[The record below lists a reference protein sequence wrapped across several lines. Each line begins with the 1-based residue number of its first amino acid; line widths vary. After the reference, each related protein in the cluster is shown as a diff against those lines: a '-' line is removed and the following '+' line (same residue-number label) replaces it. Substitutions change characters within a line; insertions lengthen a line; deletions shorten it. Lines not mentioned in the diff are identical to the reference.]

1 MDRTPPLVG
10 DARQRDLLP
19 LPFVEEPPAPARHL
33 SRPVKQRVLRRR
45 AAAVR
50 CNQSIET
57 LNSLY
62 CSSDER
68 VQVRQS
74 SIEASASLLA
84 RFNSFSLDGHASN
97 AEEAVRSLLGDNL
110 AYSGE
115 FGKSPTALASYE
127 QRRVSLPRSLGP
139 LTQAVDVLDPE
150 ASSTLQKFRKEMMHD
165 ENSYARRI
173 ESEGKI
179 LSYTD
184 PKLRNK
190 SEYLGFI
197 RMLYDESL
205 ISFTTTPREFSGIFF
220 VKKKDGDQ
228 RFICDCRAA
237 NQRFLRCPAMP
248 IGGSASWSALRADP
262 DRPFYTAQFDI
273 RSYFFRI
280 GIPLELGEY
289 FSFRQVPSSFVRDL
303 VGSSYND
310 LLGRQSC
317 VPPSQ
322 LDVKNAEL
330 DDVAWFPFMKVLPM
344 GFSWAMWF
352 AQRLHVQLSIES
364 SGVPRD
370 RFFLDGRPAPDLRA
384 GTCLMPYADNANIVG
399 HCPHDV
405 RQVRDRIIAKFR
417 SLHFEVHE
425 ITEPQLVTESL
436 GVLVDG
442 AKHEVRPTRRRV
454 TKCILAMEYIARR
467 PLLSGAQLEHCVGHL
482 TFLMLLDRKFL
493 CLLNAMYSFIRR
505 HYRMPVKIW
514 RSVATEAWRIR
525 CLLPLLY
532 TDVSRPVSEII
543 YAGDSCTGEGDSDQH
558 GGYSLCTTRIPQ
570 QAAFD
575 LSVWQE
581 RMRYKQ
587 NPLVRSV
594 KPRSQA
600 LDLKAF
606 EHGPVG
612 ALESTVHS
620 GDLLSPANEVQPIPS
635 LEKIMDFPEVGLDVI
650 SHEWHSIFAGS
661 WTFREPIHVT
671 EARCVVLAARH
682 AMRSVHNMR
691 KTHII
696 LSDNFAVSLVMSKG
710 RACNHALLVQ
720 CRRLLSLA
728 VAGSSSFVVRWVP
741 SEYNPSDAGSRD
753 PHACPEK
760 IVAELV
766 GGNMLQWRGS
776 GRLRRWRDEN
786 IDKKADDSRAK
797 DPGETS
803 SALAPISIDKGIEM
817 CPSPNEPFSARS
829 VFDSPSSRS
838 YFTVSDGRS
847 SSPSSWGETIEGTGQ
862 GWRKDAQERST
873 NLPGDTR
880 GGRCDEAELPHDPRV
895 LLGLRRKAGPRYY
908 STTLRPCGRGSAGS
922 GGSGVVRSGVF
933 RGPSR
938 KSGYH
943 PLGSARRSLARGESV
958 GTHIPAKVSSSEAGV
973 EETGSWSY
981 QRSSSSLAPRTS
993 RVGFDQAPP
1002 FRDRCLASSDV
1013 HGLPQAQRGP
1023 ITQGRRRHSTV
1034 LCLQVLLGD
1043 APPRGGFGGEQDW
1056 AVLRWDRAGLSRIP
1070 VVGAP
1075 PGLDGPS
1082 VPICL
1087 SSSLQHWVSRTPERV
1102 PDVNAQLPNP
1112 GPISLSHQA
1121 RGCFS
1126 RPCQRPENN
1135 LFGEAP
1141 RSLGDG
1147 CGDEKIRERSEAPE
1161 DRARYPHCDVG
1172 KGPRGARPSAGK
1184 PRDHRPRQVRRA
1196 LFGKYFLELFAGSAS
1211 LSKALKQHGIRSIAY
1226 DVRYGR
1232 SADLLNPHVI
1242 WKVYSMVNSKHC
1254 LGVWF
1259 GCPVSTLSRAPRSDD
1274 SGPTPLRGDTEKL
1287 RWGLPGLKGENRERV
1302 ETANRLI
1309 RMILRLCRHCLRIG
1323 VPFYLENPLNS
1334 RLWDFRSIKALAAS
1348 PFVTASRYDFCQFGT
1363 PWRKATK
1370 LLCFDNP
1377 HIERGAKQC
1386 KFDRAHIC
1394 SATGKKHVV
1403 LSGVSAHYRH
1413 LTSRAASY
1421 PREFCH
1427 VIAKAIREEA
1437 VDRYLFRDSKASTLM
1452 AVGSGGRFTERPAF
1466 TSPGNGS

>member
-1 MDRTPPLVG
+1 MLPSVSGHNMDRSPPLVG

-19 LPFVEEPPAPARHL
+19 LPLVEEPPPPARHL

-68 VQVRQS
+68 MQVRQS

-84 RFNSFSLDGHASN
+84 RFNSFSLDGHASD

-110 AYSGE
+110 AYNGNL
-115 FGKSPTALASYE
+115 GKIPTALASYE
-127 QRRVSLPRSLGP
+127 QRRVSLPRSPGP

-150 ASSTLQKFRKEMMHD
+150 ASSTLRKFRKEMMHD
-165 ENSYARRI
+165 ENSYARRV

-184 PKLRNK
+184 PKLRND

-220 VKKKDGDQ
+220 VKKKDGSQ

-248 IGGSASWSALRADP
+248 IGGSASWSALRSDRG
-262 DRPFYTAQFDI
+262 RPFYTAQFDI

-303 VGSSYND
+303 VGSGYNA
-310 LLGRQSC
+310 LLGHQSC

-322 LDVKNAEL
+322 LDVRNTKL

-370 RFFLDGRPAPDLRA
+370 RFFLDGRPAPDLRS

-399 HCPHDV
+399 HCPQDV

-442 AKHEVRPTRRRV
+442 AKHEVRPTKKRV

-505 HYRMPVKIW
+505 HYRKPVKVW
-514 RSVATEAWRIR
+514 RSVADEAWKIR

-532 TDVSRPVSEII
+532 TDVSRPVSDII
-543 YAGDSCTGEGDSDQH
+543 YAGDSCTGEGDAERH
-558 GGYSLCTTRIPQ
+558 GGYSVCTTRVPQ
-570 QAAFD
+570 QSAFD

-587 NPLVRSV
+587 NPLARSV
-594 KPRSQA
+594 KPRIQA
-600 LDLKAF
+600 LDLTAF
-606 EHGPVG
+606 ERGPVL
-612 ALESTVHS
+612 ALGNSAHS
-620 GDLLSPANEVQPIPS
+620 SELLTPAGEGHSIPS
-635 LEKIMDFPEVGLDVI
+635 LEKIVDFPEVGLDVI
-650 SHEWHSIFAGS
+650 MHDWHSIFAGS

-671 EARCVVLAARH
+671 EGRCVVLAARH
-682 AMRSVHNMR
+682 AMRSVHNMC

-696 LSDNFAVSLVMSKG
+696 LTDNFAVSLVMSKG
-710 RACNHALLVQ
+710 RTCNHALLVQ

-760 IVAELV
+760 IVAEPV
-766 GGNMLQWRGS
+766 TGNMFQWRGS
-776 GRLRRWRDEN
+776 GRLRRWRDES
-786 IDKKADDSRAK
+786 IDERVIDFRAK
-797 DPGETS
+797 DPSEA
-803 SALAPISIDKGIEM
+803 SAAFAPFSCGKGIETY
-817 CPSPNEPFSARS
+817 PSPNES
-829 VFDSPSSRS
+829 
-838 YFTVSDGRS
+838 
-847 SSPSSWGETIEGTGQ
+847 
-862 GWRKDAQERST
+862 
-873 NLPGDTR
+873 PGDTC
-880 GGRCDEAELPHDPRV
+880 GARCDKAELPHDPRV
-895 LLGLRRKAGPRYY
+895 LLGLRRSAGPRHY
-908 STTLRPCGRGSAGS
+908 STKLRPCGRRVAGS
-922 GGSGVVRSGVF
+922 GGSKVVRPGVF
-933 RGPSR
+933 RRPTG
-938 KSGYH
+938 KSGHH
-943 PLGSARRSLARGESV
+943 PLDSARLSLARGGLL
-958 GTHIPAKVSSSEAGV
+958 GTDIPTKVSTSKAGV
-973 EETGSWSY
+973 EKIGSRTC
-981 QRSSSSLAPRTS
+981 QRSSSSPPPRTG
-993 RVGFDQAPP
+993 RV
-1002 FRDRCLASSDV
+1002 
-1013 HGLPQAQRGP
+1013 
-1023 ITQGRRRHSTV
+1023 V
-1034 LCLQVLLGD
+1034 LCLQALLGD
-1043 APPRGGFGGEQDW
+1043 APFGGELAGEQDG
-1056 AVLRWDRAGLSRIP
+1056 AVLRWGLTGFSRVP

-1075 PGLDGPS
+1075 PGLDKPS
-1082 VPICL
+1082 APICL
-1087 SSSLQHWVSRTPERV
+1087 SGSLQHWSSRAPEKLSNV
-1102 PDVNAQLPNP
+1102 DAQLTNS
-1112 GPISLSHQA
+1112 GSLSLSHQA
-1121 RGCFS
+1121 CKTP
-1126 RPCQRPENN
+1126 RP
-1135 LFGEAP
+1135 
-1141 RSLGDG
+1141 LGDG
-1147 CGDEKIRERSEAPE
+1147 CGNDEIREGSEAPK
-1161 DRARYPHCDVG
+1161 DRAQQLCYG
-1172 KGPRGARPSAGK
+1172 LRGARPPAGK

-1196 LFGKYFLELFAGSAS
+1196 LFGKYFIELFAGSAS
-1211 LSKALKQHGIRSIAY
+1211 LSKALKQHGIRSVAY

-1232 SADLLNPHVI
+1232 NSDLLNPHVV

-1259 GCPVSTLSRAPRSDD
+1259 GCPASTLSRARRSDG
-1274 SGPTPLRGDTEKL
+1274 SGPSPLRGDTEKL
-1287 RWGLPGLKGENRERV
+1287 RWGLPGLKGKDRERV

-1309 RMILRLCRHCLRIG
+1309 KMTLRLCRHCLRIG
-1323 VPFYLENPLNS
+1323 VPFYLENPLAS
-1334 RLWDFRSIKALAAS
+1334 RLWDFRGIKALAAS

-1377 HIERGAKQC
+1377 HIERGARQC

-1403 LSGVSAHYRH
+1403 LSGVSAHFRH
-1413 LTSRAASY
+1413 LTSRAVSY
-1421 PREFCH
+1421 PRKFCNA
-1427 VIAKAIREEA
+1427 IAKAIREEA
-1437 VDRYLFRDSKASTLM
+1437 VDRYMFRDTKTSTLM
-1452 AVGSGGRFTERPAF
+1452 AVGSGGRFTDRPAF
-1466 TSPGNGS
+1466 ISPGKGS